1 MTVLNMPCNNSL
13 FSALSVKYM
22 GRYVFFCFVFQSIFS
37 ALQIIKADIS

>member
-13 FSALSVKYM
+13 FSALSVK
-22 GRYVFFCFVFQSIFS
+22 RYVFFCFVFQSIFS